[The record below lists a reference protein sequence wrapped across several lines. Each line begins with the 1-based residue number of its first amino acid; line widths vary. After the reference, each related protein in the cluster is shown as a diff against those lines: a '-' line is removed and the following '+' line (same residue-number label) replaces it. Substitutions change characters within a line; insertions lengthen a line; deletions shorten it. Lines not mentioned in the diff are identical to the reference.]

1 MIFTTFFLVT
11 DTPLLSHRYT
21 PFRENGKMCILFV
34 RKVLMIQKQ
43 NLPQLSEVKAQL
55 MTKTQDNHIA
65 RSKNVSIECI
75 VLIFDS

>member
-1 MIFTTFFLVT
+1 
-11 DTPLLSHRYT
+11 
-21 PFRENGKMCILFV
+21 MCTLFV

-43 NLPQLSEVKAQL
+43 NLPQLSKVKAQL

-65 RSKNVSIECI
+65 RSKNVSIKCL